1 VLIITGGL
9 LLITSIRNYNKIPV
23 IKEMSDTKM
32 AVITRVSRRSKA
44 FETTIYFQVQNEPQ
58 RHRVQLLLLFPKV
71 VAPEPGQIIHVK
83 DDENGELW
91 IIDEYITEIYWNYY
105 FRFGISIFLLINSV
119 LCILGIISIL
129 KKM

>member
-1 VLIITGGL
+1 VLIITGSL

-23 IKEMSDTKM
+23 IKEMSGTKT

-44 FETTIYFQVQNEPQ
+44 FETTIYFQVQNDPQ
-58 RHRVQLLLLFPKV
+58 RHRVQLLLLFPK

-91 IIDEYITEIYWNYY
+91 IIDEYVTEIYWNYY

-119 LCILGIISIL
+119 LCIIGIIGIL